1 MPNTARQLQQKKEFL
16 KPWMIDV
23 CLQCRKRRTCK
34 SICRPC
40 EIFINQ
46 SGRPAREKNLDDKHT
61 RLYHHKEI
69 PFSSLI
75 PEEDRFSRGDYL
87 NDVFLSDVD
96 QEDTQADDPALETTQ
111 TKLIYYRV
119 IKRES
124 FADIAV
130 RFGLKDAE
138 SARNSYNGA
147 YQRLMEKLQAI
158 EQRAKVV
165 NHAEN
170 VIRKARERMGEI
182 PKSHRWWLLF
192 CIMGILPK
200 EIAVMEGHHP
210 GDKKAIKNIATEIGK
225 VTQRLLD
232 GDLVFLNPKRVKNQA
247 GIRNKQLD
255 HIREAI
261 TWIMAGNDP
270 D

>member
-1 MPNTARQLQQKKEFL
+1 MSNTARQLQQKKEFL

-23 CLQCRKRRTCK
+23 CLQCRKRKTCE

-40 EIFINQ
+40 EIFINKN
-46 SGRPAREKNLDDKHT
+46 GRPALEKDIDDNHT
-61 RLYHHKEI
+61 RLYHHINETPI
-69 PFSSLI
+69 SSLV
-75 PEEDRFSRGDYL
+75 PVDKDRFNHGDYL
-87 NDVFLSDVD
+87 NDVFLCDAD
-96 QEDTQADDPALETTQ
+96 QEADDPALETTQ
-111 TKLIYYRV
+111 TKLVYYHI
-119 IKRES
+119 IKRKS

-165 NHAEN
+165 NHAAT
-170 VIRKARERMGEI
+170 VIEKSRERMGEI
-182 PKSHRWWLLF
+182 PKNHRWWVLF
-192 CIMGILPK
+192 CIMGLLPK
-200 EIAVMEGHHP
+200 EIAVMEGYLP
-210 GDKKAIKNIATEIGK
+210 DDKKAIKNIATEIGK
-225 VTQRLLD
+225 VTRKLLD
-232 GDLVFLNPKRVKNQA
+232 GDLVFLDPKRVKNQV

-261 TWIMAGNDP
+261 SWLMAGKDQ